1 LGRVLRVGLCKFL
14 WWFFMSKFLL
24 VRCECGSESVVFGDS
39 KTDVFCAACGNEMVR
54 SSGGRAKINCKVEKV
69 LG

>member
-1 LGRVLRVGLCKFL
+1 
-14 WWFFMSKFLL
+14 MSKFLL
-24 VRCECGSESVVFGDS
+24 VKCECGSESVVFGDS

-69 LG
+69 LN